1 MFSNLKEKDI
11 IYILDKSNDI
21 SVKLGAITH
30 INNNTN
36 NPYYNITPT
45 EIEFNADV
53 NGDNYEFKKIPASMS
68 IYCPSKDIVIS
79 DNKEDLLREYDNM
92 VKLSKQVLDSIPYH
106 QKVIES
112 EEAVLAVLNPKYAE
126 VKEQK
131 KQLENLETRVGGVE
145 QGISDIKNMLTSL
158 LSKN

>member
-21 SVKLGAITH
+21 KVIIGSVTH
-30 INNNTN
+30 ISNTT
-36 NPYYNITPT
+36 NPYYTITPT
-45 EIEFNADV
+45 EIEFSVSA

-68 IYCPSKDIVIS
+68 IYYPSKDIVIS
-79 DNKEDLLREYDNM
+79 DNKDDLLKEYENM
-92 VKLSKQVLDSIPYH
+92 VKLSKQIIDSVPYH

-112 EEAVLAVLNPKYAE
+112 EESVLAILNPKYAE

-131 KQLENLETRVGGVE
+131 RQLDALENRVGSVE
-145 QGISDIKNMLTSL
+145 KGIGDIKDMLTSL
-158 LSKN
+158 LNKN

>member
-21 SVKLGAITH
+21 SVKLGTITH
-30 INNNTN
+30 INNTNT
-36 NPYYNITPT
+36 PYYNITPT

-68 IYCPSKDIVIS
+68 IYCPNKDIVIS